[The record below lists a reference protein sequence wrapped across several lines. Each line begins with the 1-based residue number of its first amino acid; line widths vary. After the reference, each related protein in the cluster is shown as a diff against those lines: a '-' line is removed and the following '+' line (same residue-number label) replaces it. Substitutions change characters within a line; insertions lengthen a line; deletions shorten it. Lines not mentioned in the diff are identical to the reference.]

1 LFELWRRWGAVD
13 WNSVN
18 CRDIAG
24 VDWKDPEQT
33 RAFYKGEA
41 KFTCADDTG
50 KTARILGEVLEKY
63 SGDRL

>member
-1 LFELWRRWGAVD
+1 M
-13 WNSVN
+13 N